1 MAARWLMA
9 ATLGMALAGCNP
21 LPRPDYV
28 DVKQP
33 ASYRT
38 ESGGV
43 RVDNAD
49 YKLDNQGYRISPDG
63 ERLGMIDVP
72 AKTEGDNSNAV
83 AGYYI
88 STTGAVAPGRVAST
102 SDITA
107 MPNPSNLPTP
117 SQMPQQAPIT
127 PSPGNL
133 PPPPGYRLRE
143 RGPPARLRAFTCA
156 LDHDAGQRPV
166 LPDYLKRGMTS

>member
-1 MAARWLMA
+1 MAAKWLMA
-9 ATLGMALAGCNP
+9 ATLGLAIAGCNP

-28 DVKQP
+28 DVQQP

-38 ESGGV
+38 EPGGV

-49 YKLDNQGYRISPDG
+49 YKLDNQGYRINPGG
-63 ERLGMIDVP
+63 ERIGLIDVP
-72 AKTEGDNSNAV
+72 AKTAGDNSNAV

-88 STTGAVAPGRVAST
+88 SSTGQMAPGRVAST
-102 SDITA
+102 SDVTV
-107 MPNPSNLPTP
+107 MPTPGNLPTP

-133 PPPPGYRLRE
+133 PPPPGYR
-143 RGPPARLRAFTCA
+143 
-156 LDHDAGQRPV
+156 
-166 LPDYLKRGMTS
+166 

>member
-1 MAARWLMA
+1 MAARLYLA
-9 ATLGMALAGCNP
+9 ATLGLAIAGCNP

-38 ESGGV
+38 EPDGT

-49 YKLDNQGYRISPDG
+49 YRLDNQGYRVNREG
-63 ERLGMIDVP
+63 ERLGQVDVP

-88 STTGAVAPGRVAST
+88 STTGAVSPGRVAST
-102 SDITA
+102 SDVTA

-117 SQMPQQAPIT
+117 SQIPQQAPIT
-127 PSPGNL
+127 PSPGNVQPIA
-133 PPPPGYRLRE
+133 PPPAGYR
-143 RGPPARLRAFTCA
+143 
-156 LDHDAGQRPV
+156 
-166 LPDYLKRGMTS
+166 

>member
-1 MAARWLMA
+1 MAARGLMV
-9 ATLGMALAGCNP
+9 ATLGLAIAGCNP

-28 DVKQP
+28 DVQQP

-38 ESGGV
+38 AAGGV

-49 YKLDNQGYRISPDG
+49 YKLDNQGYRVNQGG
-63 ERLGMIDVP
+63 ERIGSVDVP
-72 AKTEGDNSNAV
+72 VKTEGDNSNAV

-102 SDITA
+102 SDVTA
-107 MPNPSNLPTP
+107 MPTPGNLPTP

-127 PSPGNL
+127 PSPGNV
-133 PPPPGYRLRE
+133 PPPPGYR
-143 RGPPARLRAFTCA
+143 
-156 LDHDAGQRPV
+156 
-166 LPDYLKRGMTS
+166 

>member
-38 ESGGV
+38 EPDGV

-49 YKLDNQGYRISPDG
+49 YKLDNQGYRINRDG
-63 ERLGMIDVP
+63 ERLGMVDVP

-102 SDITA
+102 SDVTS
-107 MPNPSNLPTP
+107 MPNPSNLPLP

-127 PSPGNL
+127 PSPGNV
-133 PPPPGYRLRE
+133 PPPPGYR
-143 RGPPARLRAFTCA
+143 
-156 LDHDAGQRPV
+156 
-166 LPDYLKRGMTS
+166 

>member
-9 ATLGMALAGCNP
+9 ATLGMVLAACNP

-38 ESGGV
+38 EPDGV

-49 YKLDNQGYRISPDG
+49 YKLDNQGYRVNRDG
-63 ERLGMIDVP
+63 ERIGMVDVP
-72 AKTEGDNSNAV
+72 VKTEGDNSNAV

-88 STTGAVAPGRVAST
+88 STTGAVRDYTTSPPGAGPRGRVAST
-102 SDITA
+102 SDVTA
-107 MPNPSNLPTP
+107 MPNPSNLPLP
-117 SQMPQQAPIT
+117 SQMPQQAPI
-127 PSPGNL
+127 
-133 PPPPGYRLRE
+133 
-143 RGPPARLRAFTCA
+143 
-156 LDHDAGQRPV
+156 
-166 LPDYLKRGMTS
+166 